1 MCRFMETG
9 MSDRRI
15 TSLDELLALYPNP
28 IAPAS
33 VAKEIDHVDANYAAL
48 IAASP
53 FFMLA
58 TNGPEGLDCS
68 PRGDL
73 PGFVAVRDAKTL
85 LIPDR
90 RGNNRLDSLKNNLFD
105 PRIGMLFIIPG
116 CGETL
121 RVNGVA
127 TLSRDPELCG
137 RFEMAG
143 KLPACVIVVSVQS
156 VYFQCSRAVVRADL
170 WNPAKQVTK
179 GDLPSAGQILK
190 DITARDAAVATFDG
204 EAYDK
209 ALPERVKATLY

>member
-1 MCRFMETG
+1 MTHY
-9 MSDRRI
+9 RI
-15 TSLDELLALYPNP
+15 TSLDHLAALYPNP

-53 FFMLA
+53 FFVLA
-58 TNGPEGLDCS
+58 TNGPDGLDCS

-73 PGFVAVRDAKTL
+73 PGFVTVRDAKTL

-90 RGNNRLDSLKNNLFD
+90 RGNNRLDSLKNILFD
-105 PRIGMLFIIPG
+105 PRIGMLFMIPG
-116 CGETL
+116 YGETL

-127 TLSRDPELCG
+127 VLSHDPELCG

-143 KLPACVIVVSVQS
+143 KLPACVIVVTVESA
-156 VYFQCSRAVVRADL
+156 YFQCSRAVVRAEL
-170 WNPAKQVTK
+170 WNPDKHVARGSV
-179 GDLPSAGQILK
+179 PSAGQILR
-190 DITARDAAVATFDG
+190 DITVKNDAIDTFDG
-204 EAYDK
+204 EAYDR

>member
-1 MCRFMETG
+1 MTAH
-9 MSDRRI
+9 RI
-15 TSLDELLALYPNP
+15 TSLDQLAALYPNP
-28 IAPAS
+28 VAPAS
-33 VAKEIDHVDANYAAL
+33 IAKEIDHVDANYAAL

-53 FFMLA
+53 FFVLA

-73 PGFVAVRDAKTL
+73 PGFVTVRDAKTL

-90 RGNNRLDSLKNNLFD
+90 KGNNRLDSLKNILFD
-105 PRIGMLFIIPG
+105 PRIGMLFVVPG
-116 CGETL
+116 YGETL

-127 TLSRDPELCG
+127 SLSSDPELCG

-143 KLPACVIVVSVQS
+143 KLPACVIVVTVESI
-156 VYFQCSRAVVRADL
+156 YFQCSRAIVRADL
-170 WNPAKQVTK
+170 WNPARHVAK
-179 GDLPSAGQILK
+179 GSVPSAGQILR
-190 DITARDAAVATFDG
+190 DITARDAAIETFDG

>member
-1 MCRFMETG
+1 MTHH
-9 MSDRRI
+9 RI
-15 TSLDELLALYPNP
+15 TFIDHLAALYPNP

-33 VAKEIDHVDANYAAL
+33 VAKEIDHVDVNYAAL

-53 FFMLA
+53 FFVLA
-58 TNGPEGLDCS
+58 TNGPDGLDCS

-73 PGFVAVRDAKTL
+73 PGFVTVRDAKTL

-90 RGNNRLDSLKNNLFD
+90 RGNNRLDSLKNILFD
-105 PRIGMLFIIPG
+105 PRIGMLFMIPG
-116 CGETL
+116 YGETL

-127 TLSRDPELCG
+127 VLSDDPELCG

-143 KLPACVIVVSVQS
+143 KLPACVIVVTVESA
-156 VYFQCSRAVVRADL
+156 YFQCSRAVVRAEL
-170 WNPAKQVTK
+170 WNPDKHVARGSV
-179 GDLPSAGQILK
+179 PSAGQILR
-190 DITARDAAVATFDG
+190 DITVKNDAIETFDG

>member
-1 MCRFMETG
+1 MAAEH
-9 MSDRRI
+9 RI
-15 TSLDELLALYPNP
+15 TSLDALASAYPTQ

-33 VAKEIDHVDANYAAL
+33 RIKEIDHVDANYAAL

-53 FFMLA
+53 FFVLA

-73 PGFVAVRDAKTL
+73 PGFVAVSDAKTL

-90 RGNNRLDSLKNNLFD
+90 RGNNRLDSLKNILFD
-105 PRIGMLFIIPG
+105 NRIGMLFLIPG
-116 CGETL
+116 YGETL
-121 RVNGVA
+121 RVNGTA
-127 TLSRDPELCG
+127 TLSTDPELCA

-143 KLPACVIVVSVQS
+143 KLPACVIVVAVES

-170 WNPAKQVTK
+170 WNSEARVAK
-179 GDLPSAGQILK
+179 GSLPSAGTILRE
-190 DITARDAAVATFDG
+190 ITARTPAVETFDG

>member
-1 MCRFMETG
+1 MPEH
-9 MSDRRI
+9 SI
-15 TSLDELLALYPNP
+15 TSLDELATLYPNP

-53 FFMLA
+53 FFVLA

-73 PGFVAVRDAKTL
+73 PGFVTVRDAKTL

-90 RGNNRLDSLKNNLFD
+90 KGNNRLDSLKNILFD
-105 PRIGMLFIIPG
+105 PRIGMLFMVPG
-116 CGETL
+116 YGETL

-127 TLSRDPELCG
+127 SLSSDPELCG

-143 KLPACVIVVSVQS
+143 KLPACVIVVTVESA
-156 VYFQCSRAVVRADL
+156 YFQCSRAVVRADL
-170 WNPAKQVTK
+170 WNPAKHVAK
-179 GDLPSAGQILK
+179 SEIPSAGQILR
-190 DITARDAAVATFDG
+190 DITARDAAVETFDG

>member
-1 MCRFMETG
+1 MAAAPHA
-9 MSDRRI
+9 I
-15 TSLDELLALYPNP
+15 TSLDALASAYPTQ

-33 VAKEIDHVDANYAAL
+33 TLKEIDHVDANYGAL

-53 FFMLA
+53 FFVLA

-73 PGFVAVRDAKTL
+73 PGFVAVSDAKTL

-90 RGNNRLDSLKNNLFD
+90 RGNNRLDSLKNILFD
-105 PRIGMLFIIPG
+105 NRIGMLFLIPG
-116 CGETL
+116 YGETL
-121 RVNGVA
+121 RVNGTA
-127 TLSRDPELCG
+127 SLSTDPELCG

-143 KLPACVIVVSVQS
+143 KQPACVIVVSVEA

-170 WNPAKQVTK
+170 WNPATQVDKRT
-179 GDLPSAGQILK
+179 LPSAGTILRE
-190 DITARDAAVATFDG
+190 ITARAPTVETFDG